1 MLQDRISVGEQRM
14 AELQRR
20 LEEEEHAHQKLQ
32 LSAARVKAELQA
44 EVTELSGALK
54 LRAFETERAVM
65 THEEVSSM
73 RSRLEVEN
81 EQLRQQVDVLRKG
94 YYTLEV
100 EHRGANATDRA
111 ELASLREQLRGYM
124 EVEKELDA
132 AIRAAAEG
140 VPGAA
145 RLGGGGAGE
154 AAAHAHGVDEALLIG
169 TTLASAPTSVQ
180 RRIQQSLLLAQEVQR
195 QKRQVVQLQLKLE
208 EARAEVQHL
217 REEGEASRMVSRAS
231 TEPQAYILDA
241 LTEAE
246 AIALRREL
254 KSCNQDLEQCRRHL
268 QSSVEKKVQAEEDL
282 KKLLGQREHLSIL
295 RTALTSGEV
304 AIGGG
309 TEVPRAGNR
318 GRAASQPGQAARP
331 PPAAAA
337 EAGPSWFLRLRTQ
350 LAKEGD
356 GV

>member
-1 MLQDRISVGEQRM
+1 MG
-14 AELQRR
+14 ELQRR

-81 EQLRQQVDVLRKG
+81 EQLRQQVDVLRKE

-100 EHRGANATDRA
+100 EHHGANATDRA

-154 AAAHAHGVDEALLIG
+154 AAAQAHGVDEALLIG
-169 TTLASAPTSVQ
+169 TTLASAPTSAQ

-241 LTEAE
+241 LTKREAE

-295 RTALTSGEV
+295 RTALTSDH
-304 AIGGG
+304 GGG

-318 GRAASQPGQAARP
+318 GRAASQPGQGARP